1 MPEIGGS
8 TAPGFEGVREAFA
21 ANLGGEQEVG
31 AAVCVYLHGRKVV
44 DLWGGIADPETG
56 RRWERDTLQVV
67 FSTTK
72 GVTAACA
79 HLLAQRGELDLD
91 APVAEY
97 WPEFAANG
105 KERIPVRWLLTHQAG
120 LPAIDR
126 PITPAEAIAWDPMVT
141 ALAAQRPFWEP
152 GTEHGYHAHTYGWLV
167 GEVVRRVTGRSI
179 GTFLA
184 EEIAAPLDLDLWIGL
199 PKAEQHRVSR
209 IVADPIDP
217 DALAGIDLDALP
229 EPAREVMRAYA
240 DPTSLT
246 MRSMTVVTPLLNHD
260 DPSEQSAEMPSTNGI
275 CTARALACFYA
286 ALIGEVDGHRI
297 LTPETLAAATAEQ
310 VSGTDRVLRVPVRIG
325 TGFGLPTPDAFWYSP
340 TAFGFPGY
348 GGSLGFADPASGL
361 AFGYVM
367 NHIQEDVP
375 DRRAATLLDA
385 VHSAIKAQVR

>member
-8 TAPGFEGVREAFA
+8 TAPGFEEVREAFA
-21 ANLGGEQEVG
+21 ANLAGGQEVG
-31 AAVCVYLHGRKVV
+31 AAVAVYLHGRKVV
-44 DLWGGIADPETG
+44 DLWGGIADPATG

-105 KERIPVRWLLTHQAG
+105 KERVPVRWLLTHQAG
-120 LPAIDR
+120 LPAIDH
-126 PITPAEAIAWDPMVT
+126 PITPAEAIAWHPMVT
-141 ALAAQRPFWEP
+141 ALAAQRPLWEP
-152 GTEHGYHAHTYGWLV
+152 GTAHGYHAHTYGWLV
-167 GEVVRRVTGRSI
+167 GEVVRRVTGRSL

-184 EEIAAPLDLDLWIGL
+184 EEIAAPLGLDLWIGL
-199 PKAEQHRVSR
+199 PKSEHHRASR
-209 IVADPIDP
+209 IVAAP
-217 DALAGIDLDALP
+217 IDLDALARIDLDTLP
-229 EPAREVMRAYA
+229 EPAREAMRAYA

-246 MRSMTVVTPLLNHD
+246 MRAMTVVTPMLNHD
-260 DPSEQSAEMPSTNGI
+260 DPDEQAAEMPSTNGV
-275 CTARALACFYA
+275 CTARALARFYA

-297 LTPETLAAATAEQ
+297 LSPGILAAATAEQ
-310 VSGTDRVLRVPVRIG
+310 VAGVDRVLRVPVRLG

-348 GGSLGFADPASGL
+348 GGSLGFADPANGL
-361 AFGYVM
+361 AFGYTM
-367 NHIQEDVP
+367 NHIREGVP
-375 DRRAATLLDA
+375 DRRAADLLDA
-385 VHSAIKAQVR
+385 VRGAVKAQDR

>member
-1 MPEIGGS
+1 MPEIGGD
-8 TAPGFEGVREAFA
+8 TAPGFEGVRDAFA
-21 ANLGGEQEVG
+21 ANLAGDQEVG
-31 AAVCVYLHGRKVV
+31 AAVAVYLHGTKVV
-44 DLWGGIADPETG
+44 DLWGGVADPGTG
-56 RRWERDTLQVV
+56 RTWERDTLQVV

-105 KERIPVRWLLTHQAG
+105 KERVPVRWLLTHQAG
-120 LPAIDR
+120 LPALDH
-126 PITPAEAIAWDPMVT
+126 PITPAEAIAWHPMVT

-152 GTEHGYHAHTYGWLV
+152 GTDHGYHAHTYGWLV

-184 EEIAAPLDLDLWIGL
+184 EEIATPLGLDLWIGL
-199 PKAEQHRVSR
+199 PKTEHHRVSR
-209 IVADPIDP
+209 IVADPIDL
-217 DALAGIDLDALP
+217 DALARIDLDALP

-246 MRSMTVVTPLLNHD
+246 RRSMGVVTPPLNHD
-260 DPSEQSAEMPSTNGI
+260 APDEQSAEMPATNGI
-275 CTARALACFYA
+275 CTARALAGFYA
-286 ALIGEVDGHRI
+286 ALIGDVDGHRV

-310 VSGTDRVLRVPVRIG
+310 VSGIDRVLRVPVRIG

-348 GGSLGFADPASGL
+348 GGSLGFADPANGL

-367 NHIQEDVP
+367 NRIQEGVP
-375 DRRAATLLDA
+375 DRRAAALLEA
-385 VHSAIKAQVR
+385 VHRTLKAR